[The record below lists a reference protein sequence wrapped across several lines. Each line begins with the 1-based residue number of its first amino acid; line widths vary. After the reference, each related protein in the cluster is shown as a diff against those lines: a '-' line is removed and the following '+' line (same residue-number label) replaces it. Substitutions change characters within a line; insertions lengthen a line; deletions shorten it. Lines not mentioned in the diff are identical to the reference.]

1 MSLSPVSAHTR
12 FDGCPG
18 ELGIE
23 RAPTGGPVYL
33 AGGGRL
39 ARSLLEAGL
48 IDELVVKLNPVL
60 LGSGIALAPGLST
73 SVPLVLRSTKTHDS
87 GVVVLRYSTATATTP

>member
-1 MSLSPVSAHTR
+1 LVATTFVRRLKSG
-12 FDGCPG
+12 D
-18 ELGIE
+18 
-23 RAPTGGPVYL
+23 GGPVYL

-48 IDELVVKLNPVL
+48 IDELIVKLNPVL
-60 LGSGIALAPGLST
+60 LGSGIALAPGLAT